1 MSHAILH
8 ILLDLRRDLDCTIYL
23 IQDHAW
29 RSCCLSAA
37 DLLAALVVKLP
48 SFWLVNI
55 ETWLVQSES
64 QFCLKGVT
72 CSQTK
77 FDYVVQ
83 VISRLTQSRSLIS
96 SDLLLPPYQHLMNWL
111 LRMYALACML

>member
-1 MSHAILH
+1 MPGNPAVLEDAKDVSAV
-8 ILLDLRRDLDCTIYL
+8 
-23 IQDHAW
+23 
-29 RSCCLSAA
+29 LSTAN
-37 DLLAALVVKLP
+37 LLAAVVIILP
-48 SFWLVNI
+48 SFCPDNI
-55 ETWLVQSES
+55 KTWLFQSES

-83 VISRLTQSRSLIS
+83 AISRLTQSRSLIS